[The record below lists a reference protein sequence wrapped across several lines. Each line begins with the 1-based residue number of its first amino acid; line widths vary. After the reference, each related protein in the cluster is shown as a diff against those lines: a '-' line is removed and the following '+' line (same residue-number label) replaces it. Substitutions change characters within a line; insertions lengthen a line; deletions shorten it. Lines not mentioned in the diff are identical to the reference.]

1 MKLDKALSRD
11 RKYQKRAKS
20 FISTPT
26 PTKGEITMSH
36 KTKAAVAT
44 AAQSCA
50 FCCAHYYGDN
60 STNILIMQEGGAK

>member
-26 PTKGEITMSH
+26 PTKGENTMSN

-44 AAQSCA
+44 AAQSDPCA
-50 FCCAHYYGDN
+50 KPICNNN
-60 STNILIMQEGGAK
+60 STHILTMQEGGVK

>member
-50 FCCAHYYGDN
+50 SRCANHYGDN